1 MVRPRVK
8 GVGMVLVYYAVT
20 FLLRNL
26 YRSLKYMLP
35 TRGSKAFSFPFYEER
50 LDVLWSGDPSLSS
63 LNEPLVLGS
72 EDSRIAG
79 VTPALGWGVAGGVRS
94 GSSSGLSSLSAP
106 AYLSASLC
114 ISLNS
119 CSRAP

>member
-1 MVRPRVK
+1 MVRPHVK
-8 GVGMVLVYYAVT
+8 GVGMVLVYCAVT

-26 YRSLKYMLP
+26 YRSLKYRLP
-35 TRGSKAFSFPFYEER
+35 THGLRASSFLYEER

-94 GSSSGLSSLSAP
+94 GSSSGLSLSSTP
-106 AYLSASLC
+106 AYSSASLC
-114 ISLNS
+114 MSLSS